1 MNKKQSWYLLTLLLM
16 FLTSSI
22 AIAGETKLEMYLWNR
37 YTYEKVGDEIE
48 ESAFSLKRGYFR
60 VNHKFS
66 DDISG
71 RFNLD
76 FFSSDKDTDVHG
88 VGVKLKY
95 AYLDF
100 KNLIP
105 IKDSKLTFGLLKNY
119 FGTIYDWSYIV
130 MEKDPADK
138 YKFISSTDYGIALYG
153 YIPNG
158 MGEYALAV
166 TNGEG
171 YKKAGDNVNTSP
183 AYLAN
188 LRFIPIAGV
197 TIGGSYYTKKKGTDK
212 TDYSAYAAVGR
223 LAFGPLDTQFEFL
236 SKDNDGIV
244 GQGFMIMPIIKLT
257 NDFELVARYDNWDPN
272 TDEDNDKE
280 TILIGG
286 FNYYILRRAK
296 GKPAVMLQVN
306 YENTSYEDS
315 SKDSKDKF
323 ITQLRWEFS
332 TKL

>member
-1 MNKKQSWYLLTLLLM
+1 MKKIKNLVLLMLLL
-16 FLTSSI
+16 FIVEIL
-22 AIAGETKLEMYLWNR
+22 IAGNTALEMYLWNR

-60 VNHKFS
+60 LNHKFS

-76 FFSSDKDTDVHG
+76 FFSSDKDEDIHG

-105 IKDSKLTFGLLKNY
+105 IPESKLTFGLLKNY
-119 FGTIYDWSYIV
+119 FGTIYDWSYVV
-130 MEKDPADK
+130 MEKAPADK

-171 YKKAGDNVNTSP
+171 YKKVGDNVNTSP

-188 LRFIPIAGV
+188 LRFIPISGI
-197 TIGGSYYTKKKGTDK
+197 TIGGSYYTKKKGTNK

-223 LAFGPLDTQFEFL
+223 LAFGPLDIQFEFL
-236 SKDNDGIV
+236 SKDDDCTV

-257 NDFELVARYDNWDPN
+257 NNFELVARYDNWDSN
-272 TDEDNDKE
+272 TDEDDDKE

-315 SKDSKDKF
+315 SKDSKNKF
-323 ITQLRWEFS
+323 IAQLRWEFS

>member
-1 MNKKQSWYLLTLLLM
+1 MKKKQSWYLLTLLLM

-37 YTYEKVGDEIE
+37 YTYEKDETNT
-48 ESAFSLKRGYFR
+48 FSLERGYFR
-60 VNHKFS
+60 LNHTFS

-76 FFSSDKDTDVHG
+76 FFSSDKDEDVHG

-105 IKDSKLTFGLLKNY
+105 IPESKFTFGLLKNY
-119 FGTIYDWSYIV
+119 FGTIYDWTYVV
-130 MEKDPADK
+130 MEKAPSDK

-188 LRFIPIAGV
+188 LRFIPISGI

-223 LAFGPLDTQFEFL
+223 LAFGPLDIQFEFL
-236 SKDNDGIV
+236 SKEDDGTV
-244 GQGFMIMPIIKLT
+244 GQGFMIMPIVKLT
-257 NDFELVARYDNWDPN
+257 DKFELVARYDNWEPN
-272 TDEDNDKE
+272 TDEDNDKQ
-280 TILIGG
+280 TLIIGG
-286 FNYYILRRAK
+286 INYYIMRRAK

-323 ITQLRWEFS
+323 IAQLRWEFS